1 MFFAKKQ
8 ILNKPFKSIITSESI
23 VKKNNLPKIELRKG
37 SITTCEVDAI
47 VNPANSFGYMGGG
60 VAGVIRK
67 VGGQIIEDEAVAQ
80 APVQVGEAILTSA
93 GDLICHKIIHA
104 PTMHNPAEKTDAH
117 KVFCAT
123 KAALELADKEDFR
136 SIAMPGMGTGVGGLN
151 KLEAAKAII
160 KAVKSMKFQSL
171 EKILLIDIDDEMISA
186 FSNAT
191 KNLNEKNKG

>member
-1 MFFAKKQ
+1 MKKGRQ
-8 ILNKPFKSIITSESI
+8 
-23 VKKNNLPKIELRKG
+23 PKIEVKQG
-37 SITTCEVDAI
+37 SITTCEVEAI

-60 VAGVIRK
+60 VAGVIKK
-67 VGGQIIEDEAVAQ
+67 VGGQVIEDEAIAQ
-80 APVQVGEAILTSA
+80 APVQVGEAVLTSA

-104 PTMHNPAEKTDAH
+104 PTMHSPAEKTDAH

-123 KAALELADKEDFR
+123 KAALELADKEGFK

-151 KLEAAKAII
+151 KLEAAKVIVKAI
-160 KAVKSMKFQSL
+160 KCVKFQSL
-171 EKILLIDIDDEMISA
+171 EKILLIDIDEEMVKA